1 MFEATFLYRVAI
13 TILASHFS
21 DYFKVKNAVNI
32 YSLYIWFVLV
42 FFKRMYGFKK
52 GKLFFFFTAFYP
64 IELKKEKKICKLY
77 ESTDKIGISLMG
89 KFCKIALTKSDFCF
103 GFPVKPSRKAKN
115 YWHCFCTKPFT

>member
-64 IELKKEKKICKLY
+64 IELKKEKKYANFMKVQTKLAFHLW
-77 ESTDKIGISLMG
+77 EN
-89 KFCKIALTKSDFCF
+89 F
-103 GFPVKPSRKAKN
+103 AKL
-115 YWHCFCTKPFT
+115 H